1 VQGGCR
7 PAEQQVVA
15 SRGEYG
21 VRFLIEIKFSLPSLS
36 SRRRHSV
43 IILIQ
48 PSLNEFPLS
57 EMGWVEVADYYALQ
71 PVQRLQLIVFGSG
84 AAFDPKNPAF
94 LLFCS

>member
-1 VQGGCR
+1 VN
-7 PAEQQVVA
+7 
-15 SRGEYG
+15 G
-21 VRFLIEIKFSLPSLS
+21 VRFLIEIKFSLPSLSS

-71 PVQRLQLIVFGSG
+71 PVQRLQLIASGSG